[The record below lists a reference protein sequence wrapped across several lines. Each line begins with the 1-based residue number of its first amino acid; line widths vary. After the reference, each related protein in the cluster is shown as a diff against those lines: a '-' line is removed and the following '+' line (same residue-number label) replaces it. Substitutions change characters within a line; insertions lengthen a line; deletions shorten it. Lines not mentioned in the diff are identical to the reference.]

1 MTFTVNDAAMLA
13 YEFHDG
19 QIDKGGKPYIQ
30 HPEQVAYKVFR
41 SGGTKEQEMAAWL
54 HDVVEDTEATF
65 VGLAKRDVP
74 APVLAM
80 VISLTHI
87 RNEPLQTYWDR
98 IRCKPDAVLVKLCD
112 IWTNLDPQRL
122 SYLSD
127 DTQRRLRNKYGR
139 ALIALSK

>member
-1 MTFTVNDAAMLA
+1 
-13 YEFHDG
+13 
-19 QIDKGGKPYIQ
+19 
-30 HPEQVAYKVFR
+30 
-41 SGGTKEQEMAAWL
+41 
-54 HDVVEDTEATF
+54 
-65 VGLAKRDVP
+65 
-74 APVLAM
+74 M